1 MVAALG
7 GRVMSSEMWSIH
19 VSEDGPIAMSIKQ
32 HEEDSVSFFF
42 FLKNEHT
49 KQGEIYDTGRD

>member
-7 GRVMSSEMWSIH
+7 GRVMSSGMWFIH
-19 VSEDGPIAMSIKQ
+19 VSEDSPIAMSIRQ

-49 KQGEIYDTGRD
+49 KQGEIYDIGKD